1 MFENADIISVYD
13 ASMAEEDGV
22 LVNVTNEAKELGFKW
37 TVRISRGVYELC
49 TPPKSNKIQSYRGR
63 LHDVLWMALIAI
75 KRSKDQNL
83 IAYKLKIGRCI
94 ETLWIT
100 IDGTMGE
107 PALHIILPSEY

>member
-1 MFENADIISVYD
+1 MWENAEIISVYD
-13 ASMAEEDGV
+13 AAMAEEDGV
-22 LVNVTNEAKELGFKW
+22 LVNVTDQAKELGFKW
-37 TVRISRGVYELC
+37 TVRISRGVHELC

-63 LHDVLWMALIAI
+63 LHDVLWMALLAI
-75 KRSKDQNL
+75 KRSNGDNL
-83 IAYKLKIGRCI
+83 VPYKLKIGRKI

>member
-1 MFENADIISVYD
+1 MWENAEIISVYD
-13 ASMAEEDGV
+13 ASMAEADGI

-37 TVRISRGVYELC
+37 TVRISKGVHDLC

-63 LHDVLWMALIAI
+63 LHDVLWMALLAI
-75 KRSKDQNL
+75 KRSNDQNL
-83 IAYKLKIGRCI
+83 IVYKLKIGRKI

-107 PALHIILPSEY
+107 PALHIITPSEY

>member
-1 MFENADIISVYD
+1 MWENADVISVYD
-13 ASMAEEDGV
+13 ASMAEADGI

-37 TVRISRGVYELC
+37 TVRISRGVHDLC

-83 IAYKLKIGRCI
+83 IAYKLKIGRKI

-107 PALHIILPSEY
+107 PALHIITPSEY